1 MNQKNQRNQENNTNS
16 QKLHILEVNKFYPPH
31 VGGIETVIAQR
42 ADDLAARPDVELK
55 VLVCQERGKG
65 ITEQKSRNFELIRCA
80 SAGVFCSCPVSL
92 EFFRKFAALIR
103 WADVI
108 EFHTPFPLG
117 DLACL
122 LSHCQ
127 CRVVV
132 SWHSD
137 VIRQKRLLKFYQPI
151 LKKFLRRADC
161 IITATEGHIQSSA
174 FLPAFRD
181 KCRIIP
187 YPVKIPDYETIEYK
201 PVLRKKLRN
210 PAHIKLLFVGRF
222 VYYKGIDVLLK
233 AFRQVHNCELFLCGT
248 GILEAELRSLAENL
262 DVHFLGKLSD
272 AELKAAF
279 ADCDIFV
286 LPSVQNSEAFG
297 IVQQEA
303 MIYGKPVINTNLP
316 TGVPY
321 VSIHGETGLTVEPE
335 DVQGLADA
343 IQMLAD
349 SPKLRKIYG
358 ENARKR
364 VCDCYESNRIMQE
377 VYEVLC
383 GNY

>member
-1 MNQKNQRNQENNTNS
+1 MNQKNQKNNGNS
-16 QKLHILEVNKFYPPH
+16 RKLHVLEVNKFYPPH

-42 ADDLAARPDVELK
+42 ADYLAARPDVELK
-55 VLVCQERGKG
+55 VLVCQERGRG
-65 ITEQKSRNFELIRCA
+65 ITERKSRNFELIRCA

-92 EFFRKFAALIR
+92 EFFRKFAALAR

-122 LSHCQ
+122 LSHCK
-127 CRVVV
+127 CRVVI

-137 VIRQKRLLKFYQPI
+137 VIRQKHLLKFYQPV
-151 LKKFLRRADC
+151 LKRFLQRADC
-161 IITATEGHIQSSA
+161 IITATEGHIRSSA

-187 YPVKIPDYETIEYK
+187 YPVRIPDYETIEYK
-201 PVLRKKLRN
+201 PVLREKLRN
-210 PAHIKLLFVGRF
+210 PVHIKLLFVGRL
-222 VYYKGIDVLLK
+222 VYYKGVDILLK

-248 GILEAELRSLAENL
+248 GVLEMELRRLAVGA
-262 DVHFLGKLSD
+262 DVHFLGRLSD
-272 AELKAAF
+272 PELKAAF
-279 ADCDIFV
+279 ADCDIFI

-303 MIYGKPVINTNLP
+303 MVYGKPVINTNLP
-316 TGVPY
+316 TGVPC
-321 VSIHGETGLTVEPE
+321 VSLHGETGLTVEPG

-343 IQMLAD
+343 IQKLAD
-349 SPKLRKIYG
+349 SPELRRIYG
-358 ENARKR
+358 KNARKR
-364 VCDCYESNRIMQE
+364 VYDCYESNQIMQE
-377 VYEVLC
+377 VYNVLRS
-383 GNY
+383 NL

>member
-1 MNQKNQRNQENNTNS
+1 MNQKNHK
-16 QKLHILEVNKFYPPH
+16 KLHILEVNKFYPPH

-42 ADDLAARPDVELK
+42 ADYLASRPDVEVK
-55 VLVCQERGKG
+55 VLVCQEHGKG
-65 ITEQKSRNFELIRCA
+65 ITEWKSSNFELVRCA

-92 EFFRKFAALIR
+92 EFFRKFATLAR

-127 CRVVV
+127 FRVVI

-137 VIRQKRLLKFYQPI
+137 VIRQKHLLKLYQPI
-151 LKKFLRRADC
+151 LKKFLQRADC

-174 FLPAFRD
+174 FLTPFRD

-187 YPVKIPDYETIEYK
+187 YPVKISDYEMFDYK
-201 PVLRKKLRN
+201 PILHEKLQN
-210 PAHIKLLFVGRF
+210 PAHVKLLFVGRF
-222 VYYKGIDVLLK
+222 VYYKGIDILLK
-233 AFRQVHNCELFLCGT
+233 AFQQVRNCELFLCGT
-248 GILEAELRSLAENL
+248 GILEPELHSLAENL
-262 DVHFLGKLSD
+262 AVHFLGKLSEAD
-272 AELKAAF
+272 LKTAF
-279 ADCDIFV
+279 ADCDIFI

-303 MIYGKPVINTNLP
+303 MVYGKPVINTNLP

-321 VSIHGETGLTVEPE
+321 VSVHGETGLTVKPG

-349 SPKLRKIYG
+349 APELRKIYG

-364 VCDCYESNRIMQE
+364 VYDCYESNRIMQE
-377 VYEVLC
+377 VYDVLC
-383 GNY
+383 GNH